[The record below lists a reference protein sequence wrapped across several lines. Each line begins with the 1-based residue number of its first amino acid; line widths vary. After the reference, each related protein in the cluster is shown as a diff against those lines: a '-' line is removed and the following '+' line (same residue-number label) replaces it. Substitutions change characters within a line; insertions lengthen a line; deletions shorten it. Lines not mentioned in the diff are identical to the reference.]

1 MNNEQA
7 TPNAAGSTREQ
18 AAGERCVCRE
28 VADRFNGF
36 FQVPPNVREHLNN
49 SRVEFLKAI
58 RAAIDQR
65 IEHLSSKQQHGS
77 HIPVE

>member
-7 TPNAAGSTREQ
+7 APNTASGGTAH
-18 AAGERCVCRE
+18 ERCVCRE
-28 VADRFNGF
+28 AADRFNEF
-36 FQVPPNVREHLNN
+36 FKVPPQVREHLNN

-65 IEHLSSKQQHGS
+65 IEHLSSKAPHGS